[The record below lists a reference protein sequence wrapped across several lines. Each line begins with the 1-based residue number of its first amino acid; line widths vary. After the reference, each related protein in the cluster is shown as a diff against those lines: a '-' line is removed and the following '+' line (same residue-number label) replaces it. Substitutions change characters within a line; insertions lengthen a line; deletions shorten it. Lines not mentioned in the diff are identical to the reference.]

1 MNTRAHLH
9 AWIGTLGL
17 LMAVTAAA
25 EGGCPPGQYP
35 QQGQGWQTCVP
46 IPGYSQSNNAPPPPA
61 ERWDDRW
68 GALAADSSARIAGS
82 SSDQPTEEQAVA
94 AAIADCKAYGATGCR
109 QSAVYRNQCIAV
121 VSGDKLSRTYSAK
134 TESSAVSK
142 GMSECDSEG
151 QSACHVFYSGCSL
164 PVRVQ

>member
-1 MNTRAHLH
+1 MKYALFALLLGIMPLLQSFTAH
-9 AWIGTLGL
+9 
-17 LMAVTAAA
+17 A

-35 QQGQGWQTCVP
+35 QQGQGWQTCSP
-46 IPGYSQSNNAPPPPA
+46 IPGQIQSNNAPPPPA

-68 GALAADSSARIAGS
+68 GALAADGSDRIAGS
-82 SSDQPTEEQAVA
+82 SSDQTSQDQAVA
-94 AAIADCKAYGATGCR
+94 AAIADCKAYGAIGCR

-134 TESSAVSK
+134 TESSAVSQ
-142 GMSECDSEG
+142 GMSQCNDEG
-151 QSACHVFYSGCSL
+151 QSGCHVFYSGCSL